1 MTRAAA
7 RRLALLSLVFLA
19 ATAAAGPAAT
29 VTTRYPAAERIVAM
43 ADWHGDLD
51 AARDALRLA
60 GAIDAQ
66 DRWIGGRL
74 VVVQT
79 GDVLDRGDGERAILD
94 LLARLEAEASAA
106 GGAVIALVGN
116 HEVLN
121 AAGDFD
127 DTTAGGFAAFA
138 DLADTSLTTL
148 PPERRGRAAALRP
161 GGPYARQLAGRDIVA
176 IVGRNVFVHGGVR
189 PEHLEL
195 GLEQINAQT
204 QAWLRGDAPQPPW
217 LNTKDSPTWV
227 RDYSDAPDSTDC
239 ARLAAVLAALDC
251 DRMFMGHTVQAGGV
265 TSYCAG
271 QAWCL
276 DTGASAHY
284 GGPREV
290 VEICGDRV
298 RVLR

>member
-1 MTRAAA
+1 M
-7 RRLALLSLVFLA
+7 
-19 ATAAAGPAAT
+19 
-29 VTTRYPAAERIVAM
+29 
-43 ADWHGDLD
+43 
-51 AARDALRLA
+51 
-60 GAIDAQ
+60 
-66 DRWIGGRL
+66 
-74 VVVQT
+74 
-79 GDVLDRGDGERAILD
+79 
-94 LLARLEAEASAA
+94 
-106 GGAVIALVGN
+106 IALVGN

-121 AAGDFD
+121 VAGDFD

-138 DLADTSLTTL
+138 DLADTSLTAL

-161 GGPYARQLAGRDIVA
+161 GGPYARQLARRNVVA

-189 PEHLEL
+189 PEHLAL

-217 LNTKDSPTWV
+217 LNQKESPTWV
-227 RDYSDAPDSTDC
+227 RDYSDEPDGDDC
-239 ARLAAVLAALDC
+239 AQLAAVLAALDC
-251 DRMFMGHTVQAGGV
+251 DRMFMGHTVQPGGV

-284 GGPREV
+284 GGPLEV